1 MLVVDQKFTDKIHP
15 EPNTGC
21 WLWAGALNRD
31 GYGIA
36 NRQYR
41 TRMAHSISYEFVFG
55 PIPEG
60 LELDHL
66 CRVRCCVNPDHLE
79 AVTHLENCQR
89 GTAGTHIRRVE
100 SLKTHCSKGHEFAGE
115 NLYTRKN
122 GARGCRECSRINTRK
137 YTKKITEG
145 TGI

>member
-1 MLVVDQKFTDKIHP
+1 MLVVDQKFTNKIHP

-21 WLWAGALNRD
+21 WLWAGATNRD

-36 NRQYR
+36 HRRRQ
-41 TRMAHSISYEFVFG
+41 TRMAHSLSYEFACG
-55 PIPEG
+55 PVPDG

-66 CRVRCCVNPDHLE
+66 CRVRCCVNPNHLQ
-79 AVTHLENCQR
+79 AVTHLENCRR

-100 SLKTHCSKGHEFAGE
+100 NMKTHCSKGHEFSGD

-122 GARGCRECSRINTRK
+122 GARGCRECVRIASRK
-137 YTKKITEG
+137 YSRKIDMG
-145 TGI
+145 YAV